1 MNKVLGVEL
10 RFKNTEKEIAIAEM
24 LNNLFSWNSTLMPA
38 EYEELSDPMATPIS
52 WDNST
57 SANDIQK
64 SINSISDYSCLLS
77 NPELEETGM
86 KIKQDTYELKISIG
100 LQKWDGSPTE
110 CLISLIELFQ
120 QNLLPELAMVFDRN
134 SEDAESIFMG
144 IKNFKVQAPLFF
156 IRWDLLINND
166 LKSLHES
173 AIDTNSING
182 CGVMISLR
190 ENIWKKS
197 TKADRKVASHL
208 DDVIQLDS

>member
-10 RFKNTEKEIAIAEM
+10 RFKNTEKEIAIAEI

-86 KIKQDTYELKISIG
+86 KIKQDT
-100 LQKWDGSPTE
+100 
-110 CLISLIELFQ
+110 
-120 QNLLPELAMVFDRN
+120 
-134 SEDAESIFMG
+134 
-144 IKNFKVQAPLFF
+144 
-156 IRWDLLINND
+156 
-166 LKSLHES
+166 
-173 AIDTNSING
+173 
-182 CGVMISLR
+182 
-190 ENIWKKS
+190 
-197 TKADRKVASHL
+197 
-208 DDVIQLDS
+208 